1 MKNII
6 FLSMV
11 LFCFFT
17 VSSAFSQWQQPDI
30 RLTNAAGF
38 STNSDFASS
47 GSFLHAVWQ
56 DTRVGGN
63 KIFYK
68 RSTNEGVT
76 WEADIQLTN
85 LNGILPTISAT
96 GSSVHIV
103 WHDNRSGDVE
113 IYYKRSTDNGVTWE
127 SDVRLTNSSG
137 VSQDPIIKAEGSSVN
152 VIWRDTRSGT
162 YEMFYK
168 RSIDG
173 GITWS
178 SDTMLTAHTSG
189 LASLNSLAVYGSNL
203 HIAWSDTR
211 HNDDYEIF
219 YKRSTNG
226 GLSWSEDTRLTNE
239 LRISESP
246 SITCN
251 SSGVHIAWVDLRDSN
266 INAEVYYKRSTD
278 NGNTWG
284 VDTRLTVY
292 AYAGNPSILV
302 SGSIVHVIW
311 GVLPS
316 GSEIHY
322 KRSTNSGNSWETS
335 TQVSSSFSGAYYP
348 NIAVTGS
355 KAHIIWHDV
364 RNGSTNSEIYYDFNP
379 NGNTI
384 GLQNISTEMPDK
396 FELSQNYPN
405 PFNPKTN
412 INFRLAKSGNV
423 KLVVYDASGREV
435 KELVNQVLQAGVYK
449 TDFNASYLSSGV
461 YFYKLITSEFTE
473 VKKMMLVVIPAVKR
487 LCCGFYFFAS
497 L

>member
-1 MKNII
+1 MNKFI
-6 FLSMV
+6 FLFV
-11 LFCFFT
+11 IAHCTLLIDNCI
-17 VSSAFSQWQQPDI
+17 SQWQPDT

-38 STNSDFASS
+38 STNSDLSSS

-56 DTRVGGN
+56 DTRDGN
-63 KIFYK
+63 IEIFYK

-76 WEADIQLTN
+76 WESDLQITN
-85 LNGILPTISAT
+85 QPTSKALPTISST

-103 WHDNRSGDVE
+103 WQENRTSDVE

-137 VSQDPIIKAEGSSVN
+137 VSQDPIIRAEGTSVN

-173 GITWS
+173 GNTWS
-178 SDTMLTAHTSG
+178 SDTMLTAHSTG
-189 LASLNSLAVYGSNL
+189 LASLNSLAIYGSNL

-226 GLSWSEDTRLTNE
+226 GVSWGEDTRLTNE

-251 SSGVHIAWVDLRDSN
+251 ASGVHIAWIDLRDSN

-284 VDTRLTVY
+284 ADTRLTVY
-292 AYAGNPSILV
+292 AYAANPSILL

-335 TQVSSSFSGAYYP
+335 TQLSSSFSGAYYP
-348 NIAVTGS
+348 NVAVTGS
-355 KAHIIWHDV
+355 KAHVIWHDV
-364 RNGSTNSEIYYDFNP
+364 RNGSTNSELYYDFNP
-379 NGNTI
+379 TGNTI
-384 GLQNISTEMPDK
+384 GITNLSSEIPNSYS
-396 FELSQNYPN
+396 LSQNFPN
-405 PFNPKTN
+405 PFNPTTN
-412 INFRLAKSGNV
+412 IKFAISKAGLV
-423 KLVVYDASGREV
+423 KLNVFDIMGREI
-435 KELVNQVLQAGVYK
+435 EILVNENLSAG
-449 TDFNASYLSSGV
+449 TFNADWNAENHSSGV
-461 YFYKLITSEFTE
+461 YFYKIQAGDFTDI
-473 VKKMMLVVIPAVKR
+473 KKMILVK
-487 LCCGFYFFAS
+487 
-497 L
+497 

>member
-1 MKNII
+1 MKKI
-6 FLSMV
+6 FKFSI
-11 LFCFFT
+11 LFGFYSLLFGICY
-17 VSSAFSQWQQPDI
+17 AQWQQPDI

-38 STNSDFASS
+38 STNSDLSSS

-56 DTRVGGN
+56 DTRDGN
-63 KIFYK
+63 TEIFYK

-76 WEADIQLTN
+76 WESDLQLTN
-85 LNGILPTISAT
+85 QPTSKALPTISST

-103 WHDNRSGDVE
+103 WQENRTNDVE

-127 SDVRLTNSSG
+127 SEVRLTNSSG

-178 SDTMLTAHTSG
+178 SDTMLTAHSTG

-226 GLSWSEDTRLTNE
+226 GLSWGADTRLTNE

-246 SITCN
+246 SIKCN
-251 SSGVHIAWVDLRDSN
+251 SSDVHITWVDLRDSN

-278 NGNTWG
+278 NGNSWSP
-284 VDTRLTVY
+284 DTRLTVY
-292 AYAGNPSILV
+292 AYAGNPSILL
-302 SGSIVHVIW
+302 SGTIVHVIW

-364 RNGSTNSEIYYDFNP
+364 RNGSTNSELYYDFNP
-379 NGNTI
+379 TGNTI
-384 GLQNISTEMPDK
+384 GVTNISTEIPA
-396 FELSQNYPN
+396 EYSLSQNYPN
-405 PFNPKTN
+405 PFNPMTKFKFQMP
-412 INFRLAKSGNV
+412 ISGFV
-423 KLVVYDASGREV
+423 KLTVFDMLG
-435 KELVNQVLQAGVYK
+435 KEIETLVNENMKPGTYEV
-449 TDFNASYLSSGV
+449 DFDGSKNSSGV
-461 YFYKLITSEFTE
+461 YFYKLITGDFFET
-473 VKKMMLVVIPAVKR
+473 KKMILIK
-487 LCCGFYFFAS
+487 
-497 L
+497 